1 MTSLL
6 VGRYTRVY
14 SPHLKASA
22 YKLSVVHDLLPL
34 IYLIAIQL
42 TITKKSEDKFYK
54 TKNKL

>member
-6 VGRYTRVY
+6 VGRYTRVQ
-14 SPHLKASA
+14 STHLKASA

-42 TITKKSEDKFYK
+42 TITK
-54 TKNKL
+54 